1 MLLGSNFAV
10 HLERS
15 MGLYQIIQYLTPLL
29 LIYCCLLDH
38 AREGI
43 IFTVDYNIL
52 LEEVLILNSCWY
64 SLALEGP
71 VRIACLQCTY
81 ASQPVSVLKQRYS
94 HQMPFEMHC
103 LGEIHHTRSHVSN
116 TTQTVTNVPILVP
129 NWELGCC
136 VAANIKHLTV

>member
-1 MLLGSNFAV
+1 MVNSHASTQCGKHNKEVNQV
-10 HLERS
+10 HTVHS
-15 MGLYQIIQYLTPLL
+15 TSIQYLIPLL

-52 LEEVLILNSCWY
+52 LEEVPILTSCWY

-71 VRIACLQCTY
+71 VRIACLQGTY
-81 ASQPVSVLKQRYS
+81 ASQPVSVLKQQYS

-103 LGEIHHTRSHVSN
+103 LGEVHHTRFHVSN
-116 TTQTVTNVPILVP
+116 TTQTVTNVPTTNTCACEMVGKL
-129 NWELGCC
+129 
-136 VAANIKHLTV
+136 